1 MNYDLGVSNVIITL
15 NDIWN
20 CTENYT
26 MCQKHKDDFMKTFII
41 YYFYFSGKLPAAMQ
55 TAGVGTH
62 LHFGLF
68 ILVAIHGAFCLKKQT
83 VILLWKN
90 ISTLLLKKITK
101 NNTTYLHNVLKME
114 KIVQWKKMGRTGGK
128 INNYPQK
135 QKSTFKKFFPFEP
148 WSCTFFSD
156 FSPLWRHTC
165 IYLVVVFFTLSFV

>member
-26 MCQKHKDDFMKTFII
+26 ICQKHKDDFMKTFII
-41 YYFYFSGKLPAAMQ
+41 FYFYFSGKLPAAMQ

-68 ILVAIHGAFCLKKQT
+68 ILVAIHGAFCVKKQT

-90 ISTLLLKKITK
+90 ISTLLLKKISK
-101 NNTTYLHNVLKME
+101 HNTTYLHNVLKME
-114 KIVQWKKMGRTGGK
+114 KIVQWNTWVG
-128 INNYPQK
+128 
-135 QKSTFKKFFPFEP
+135 
-148 WSCTFFSD
+148 
-156 FSPLWRHTC
+156 
-165 IYLVVVFFTLSFV
+165 LVVK